1 MYSCECYASRGRGAA
16 VRVIRFEAELWD
28 GAVGRVQYV
37 SLATIAQRACY
48 RGSDQALRGGL
59 KQLKSPCRSTPPLQ
73 LKSCDCCFARAV
85 TII

>member
-16 VRVIRFEAELWD
+16 VRAIRFEAELWD

-37 SLATIAQRACY
+37 SLATLAQRACY
-48 RGSDQALRGGL
+48 RGSDPALWRRQKQAQIAVL
-59 KQLKSPCRSTPPLQ
+59 SAPPLQ